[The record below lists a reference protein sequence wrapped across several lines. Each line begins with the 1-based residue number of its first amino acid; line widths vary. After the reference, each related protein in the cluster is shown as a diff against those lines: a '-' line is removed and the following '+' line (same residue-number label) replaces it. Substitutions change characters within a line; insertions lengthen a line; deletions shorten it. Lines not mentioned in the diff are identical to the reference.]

1 MLVRYAKGFVIYWYA
16 LEATE
21 KKRLEYARGEFLRG
35 SILEADEN
43 DPHAVR
49 AVALCKKA
57 VEEIDTW
64 IDTSIRL
71 DDKFNRPFG
80 KAVGGGWLE
89 SDKAYGINILA
100 VNTDELG
107 GHVRFEGTQ
116 GIFDMGLT
124 FMERQ
129 IPAANFASFQMTV
142 RPESM
147 PKAELGMSLYFANLG
162 SKGED
167 RWMGF
172 HLGRDMK
179 GKLRFK
185 TGMER
190 DLDRKDMAGWIEI
203 KKPLPSESELTL
215 RLVRTEKKRVPL
227 LSVWVMDPETGEWS
241 ELQKD
246 IQIPV
251 AKNW

>member
-1 MLVRYAKGFVIYWYA
+1 
-16 LEATE
+16 
-21 KKRLEYARGEFLRG
+21 
-35 SILEADEN
+35 
-43 DPHAVR
+43 
-49 AVALCKKA
+49 
-57 VEEIDTW
+57 
-64 IDTSIRL
+64 
-71 DDKFNRPFG
+71 
-80 KAVGGGWLE
+80 
-89 SDKAYGINILA
+89 
-100 VNTDELG
+100 
-107 GHVRFEGTQ
+107 
-116 GIFDMGLT
+116 
-124 FMERQ
+124 
-129 IPAANFASFQMTV
+129 
-142 RPESM
+142 
-147 PKAELGMSLYFANLG
+147 MSLYFANLG
-162 SKGED
+162 YKGED

-246 IQIPV
+246 IPIPV
-251 AKNW
+251 AKRAGQWKVSIWGRGWKDQDYAFTVDNVRIFERKRR